1 MSTFES
7 DDLEDKTTLS
17 DPDAAGQLGTDDS
30 PKPTPNDE
38 TQLAGSEP
46 TQLSSEV
53 TAESASASGQTSVP
67 TDGFET
73 AKALL
78 ESTTSAERRT
88 LKDRFILDEKV
99 GQGGMGS
106 VYKARD
112 IRKVEAEDKNPFVA
126 IKILTADLGGTSNAL
141 TTLQQE
147 AAKTQALAHPN
158 ILTVYDFDRDGS
170 TFFMTMELLKGD
182 PLDQLLDLEAPFS
195 RTLTLRYMKDLCA
208 GLEYAHERGLVHADS
223 KPGNVFVTT
232 SGAVKILDFG
242 IARAITKP
250 LGSSRFADNK
260 VSALTPAYATCEMMA
275 GDAPSASDD
284 VYALACVLYY
294 MLTGS
299 HPYGGKS
306 AEAVALEGLSPL
318 QPDVLN
324 DAEWASLA
332 KALSCE
338 REQRPDS
345 VSAFR
350 DSVLAILDDLNESSS
365 NIKSTKQ
372 KSLLLM
378 GGLSLTAIAILVA
391 VIATRDSSDAQIDE
405 LLAAGDQCL
414 SSNDFDCAAQQLALA
429 ASLAVGSD
437 DRVVAFA
444 QLLEKQ
450 KIEVTKQKMEVRKQE
465 LLVEGRA
472 CRSLEDYI
480 CMRTSA
486 ESILELDPNHAPAV
500 ELLSEA
506 DQLER
511 AARAESQAK
520 KRNIVI
526 Q

>member
-1 MSTFES
+1 MSKFES
-7 DDLEDKTTLS
+7 DGGEEKTTLS
-17 DPDAAGQLGTDDS
+17 DSDPARQLGTDDS
-30 PKPTPNDE
+30 PSLTADDE
-38 TQLAGSEP
+38 TQLAGGEAA
-46 TQLSSEV
+46 QLSSEV
-53 TAESASASGQTSVP
+53 TAESASARAQASTP
-67 TDGFET
+67 TDRFET

-78 ESTTSAERRT
+78 ESTTSVERRT

-126 IKILTADLGGTSNAL
+126 IKILTADLGSASNAL
-141 TTLQQE
+141 STLQQE

-170 TFFMTMELLKGD
+170 TFLMTMELLKGD

-208 GLEYAHERGLVHADS
+208 GLEYAHERGLVHADF

-232 SGAVKILDFG
+232 SGVVKILDFG

-275 GDAPSASDD
+275 GDTPSASDD

-318 QPDVLN
+318 QPDVLT
-324 DAEWASLA
+324 DAEWAPLA
-332 KALSCE
+332 NALSCD

-350 DSVLAILDDLNESSS
+350 DTVLAILDELSEPHS
-365 NIKSTKQ
+365 NTKPTQQ
-372 KSLLLM
+372 KSLLLR
-378 GGLSLTAIAILVA
+378 GGLALTAIAILVA
-391 VIATRDSSDAQIDE
+391 VISTQDSPDAQIDE
-405 LLAAGDQCL
+405 FLAAGDQCL
-414 SSNDFDCAAQQLALA
+414 STNDFDCAAQQLAQA

-450 KIEVTKQKMEVRKQE
+450 KIEVRKQE
-465 LLVEGRA
+465 LLEAGHV
-472 CRSLEDYI
+472 CRSLDDYI

-486 ESILELDPNHAPAV
+486 ESILELDPNHTPAV

-511 AARAESQAK
+511 MARAESQAI
-520 KRNIVI
+520 KRKIDI